1 MFSEIDTRGATS
13 RGAIEQKM
21 RNGIF
26 KGYASASLVFR
37 SYHKSMS
44 AALSVRSTDRKYASR
59 DFHKASEF
67 DFSSTDSPSM
77 SLEKTSA
84 HRAHA
89 PRSFN
94 TVLMIYVSGYILH
107 RILSRINVDT
117 GSEEFLVL
125 CTGEIFTFRAK
136 VRPDVTIFN
145 MLQSYRVSCYIGV
158 SNMSDYFMDIT

>member
-1 MFSEIDTRGATS
+1 MYFRKTLDIVRMFSEIDTRGATS
-13 RGAIEQKM
+13 RSAIEQKM
-21 RNGIF
+21 RNGTF
-26 KGYASASLVFR
+26 KGCASASLVFR

-44 AALSVRSTDRKYASR
+44 AALSVRSTDGKYASR

-77 SLEKTSA
+77 SLEKTPA
-84 HRAHA
+84 HRAYA

-117 GSEEFLVL
+117 GSEAFFVL
-125 CTGEIFTFRAK
+125 CSRERFLRFAQK
-136 VRPDVTIFN
+136 FVQ
-145 MLQSYRVSCYIGV
+145 M
-158 SNMSDYFMDIT
+158 